1 MVQQTPAAK
10 LVNKYP
16 HMNVLEPEK
25 LQWMQDLPPSKSLSE
40 ACPYNARFSFDGK
53 FSFIIENVSVA
64 KYCSS
69 LDIQIQYSSTC
80 TELPSRLFLLIR
92 YRIYKFYNEV
102 IIFLLY
108 FWKNSQGLI
117 RELRNIIAW
126 TVLLKRLSRLA
137 SI

>member
-1 MVQQTPAAK
+1 MQQLLLFVSSEEQMVQQTPAAK

-53 FSFIIENVSVA
+53 FSFIIENVSVRFSFDGKISFIIDNVSVA

-69 LDIQIQYSSTC
+69 LDIQIQ
-80 TELPSRLFLLIR
+80 
-92 YRIYKFYNEV
+92 
-102 IIFLLY
+102 
-108 FWKNSQGLI
+108 
-117 RELRNIIAW
+117 
-126 TVLLKRLSRLA
+126 
-137 SI
+137 

>member
-1 MVQQTPAAK
+1 MFVFCRLIICTNNITSSGIPPYASLCNSYYFFVSSEEQMVQQTPAAK

-80 TELPSRLFLLIR
+80 TELPSRLFVLIR
-92 YRIYKFYNEV
+92 YRI
-102 IIFLLY
+102 
-108 FWKNSQGLI
+108 
-117 RELRNIIAW
+117 
-126 TVLLKRLSRLA
+126 
-137 SI
+137 